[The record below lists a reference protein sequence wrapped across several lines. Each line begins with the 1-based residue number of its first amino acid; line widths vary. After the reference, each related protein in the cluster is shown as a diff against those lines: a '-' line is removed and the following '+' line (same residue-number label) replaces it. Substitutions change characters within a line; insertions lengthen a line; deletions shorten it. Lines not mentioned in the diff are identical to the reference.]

1 MSLAVRACR
10 SHYHC
15 QVSSYCLS
23 LVFYYHQYNCH
34 CHSNPHHRS
43 MTRQIWRKTWAYF
56 LIQNRTN
63 IAKRVG
69 RLVGGLGSTEVPSMA
84 PPTSCLR
91 LSTDARRRVN
101 QQLLQR
107 AQRAEK
113 HLPRNLVFSENF
125 SPSLLL
131 WQTLSRVW
139 QNLADSFYFCKI
151 YGFSSHFSHIL

>member
-1 MSLAVRACR
+1 MSLAVRVCH

-43 MTRQIWRKTWAYF
+43 MTRQTWRKTSKYL

-63 IAKRVG
+63 IAKRPG
-69 RLVGGLGSTEVPSMA
+69 RLVEARPGSTEVPSMA

-113 HLPRNLVFSENF
+113 HLPRNFDVFSVF
-125 SPSLLL
+125 TLPASLTDPFKSLTKFGRFFL
-131 WQTLSRVW
+131 FL
-139 QNLADSFYFCKI
+139 
-151 YGFSSHFSHIL
+151 